1 MSFGSRGRLFVWSV
15 RDAVCANEPPGRAA
29 QKLVRRHN
37 NVHDQCASESVL
49 SLVTESS
56 ASSWTRPPRREAG
69 PAAGRELLGATR
81 ATRARGATLPQ
92 QKSVHRR
99 RRRFRAAA
107 RAAATS
113 KSGRDAVAAPRRRDQ
128 HPRPRAAAL
137 RRSPRATTKRRPI
150 RRSTRP
156 RAAAAPRGNA
166 SRRHKMCLGPAVG
179 RRRRRG
185 HGPELLRVP
194 DVHGSRRARLAPQR
208 PSGRTTGPND
218 RTQWPPS
225 TRRSTLLHHS
235 VRLALARLPG
245 EGGRGASRRFRP

>member
-1 MSFGSRGRLFVWSV
+1 MRTAL
-15 RDAVCANEPPGRAA
+15 P
-29 QKLVRRHN
+29 
-37 NVHDQCASESVL
+37 
-49 SLVTESS
+49 VTEKHS
-56 ASSWTRPPRREAG
+56 ASSWTRPPRREAD

-99 RRRFRAAA
+99 RRRFRAAT
-107 RAAATS
+107 RAVATS

-128 HPRPRAAAL
+128 HPRSRGSASAESARYHKKMSNSSLDAPAG
-137 RRSPRATTKRRPI
+137 RRSAAG
-150 RRSTRP
+150 RRS
-156 RAAAAPRGNA
+156 
-166 SRRHKMCLGPAVG
+166 RHDTTCVR

-194 DVHGSRRARLAPQR
+194 DVHGSRCARLAPQW
-208 PSGRTTGPND
+208 PSGRTTG
-218 RTQWPPS
+218 RSGRRRS
-225 TRRSTLLHHS
+225 TRRSKLLHHS

>member
-1 MSFGSRGRLFVWSV
+1 MSIQARAAAYFVVV
-15 RDAVCANEPPGRAA
+15 RDAVCERKSPGRAA

-49 SLVTESS
+49 SLR
-56 ASSWTRPPRREAG
+56 AARRRGRGRRGARPAQ
-69 PAAGRELLGATR
+69 LLGASCW
-81 ATRARGATLPQ
+81 ARRVRHEHAAQRFLNRSPC
-92 QKSVHRR
+92 RR

-107 RAAATS
+107 RAVATS

-166 SRRHKMCLGPAVG
+166 SRRHKTCVGPATG

-185 HGPELLRVP
+185 RT
-194 DVHGSRRARLAPQR
+194 RASAC
-208 PSGRTTGPND
+208 
-218 RTQWPPS
+218 
-225 TRRSTLLHHS
+225 TRRSWPP
-235 VRLALARLPG
+235 AR
-245 EGGRGASRRFRP
+245 